1 MEMCPVLPQSHPI
14 HRALTGEG
22 KEDEGPTETAKG
34 WLGIHSLSS
43 SSKPHSVQSG
53 KRVQRDPPIQAAP
66 GSLCFLVLR
75 HVQQVTPF
83 PLATSGR
90 DRMMESPRRLG
101 RGWGGG
107 GAPTLPSR
115 IRRIKESDSPTP
127 GQGRPSTPTR
137 YRLKD
142 WEKTQ
147 PNPTPA
153 ARTTAGDPAAI
164 PEARGAAE
172 GGATAAPERDLCE
185 SRAEQNRTRPTL
197 TQQTRIRPSVA

>member
-1 MEMCPVLPQSHPI
+1 MEICPVLPQSHPI

-101 RGWGGG
+101 RGWGE
-107 GAPTLPSR
+107 AARQPSPPESAELRRATLPPQARGDPPPPPATASR
-115 IRRIKESDSPTP
+115 TGKRLSQTRPPLPGQQPATPPQSPKPEAQRREEPLLHPSGIFASPGPSRTE
-127 GQGRPSTPTR
+127 QGRP
-137 YRLKD
+137 
-142 WEKTQ
+142 
-147 PNPTPA
+147 
-153 ARTTAGDPAAI
+153 
-164 PEARGAAE
+164 
-172 GGATAAPERDLCE
+172 
-185 SRAEQNRTRPTL
+185 
-197 TQQTRIRPSVA
+197 